1 MKLSA
6 IVLLIGVVIIGYAYS
21 LAPYKDEALF
31 TERYM
36 ALSDG
41 QSTEYWKLRDEMLTP
56 KFQLQDY
63 GGTLVAIAAVI
74 FIVSRKGW
82 RQLKAPTSR
91 ATLFGVAFVAPFLT
105 VGAYVFDLFQGF
117 ARGEFPHWA
126 DSMGIPLMGVP
137 VLLVVL
143 LVWSCAHLAFL
154 RGSYQATPLAVALSR
169 KSNWWLLSV
178 TAITTVLVVLCAS
191 VGQYWY
197 AVPGVVWFYFYI
209 SLAAAHRA
217 TYAAE
222 PVAPEGCNAGKP
234 ASRPCALR

>member
-6 IVLLIGVVIIGYAYS
+6 ILLLIGVAIIGYAYS

-31 TERYM
+31 MERYM

-41 QSTEYWKLRDEMLTP
+41 QSTEYWKLRDEMLSP

-63 GGTLVAIAAVI
+63 GGTVIAIAVGVLV
-74 FIVSRKGW
+74 VSRKGW
-82 RQLKAPTSR
+82 RQLKSPKSR
-91 ATLFGVAFVAPFLT
+91 ATLLGFAFAAPFLT
-105 VGAYVFDLFQGF
+105 AGAYVFDLFQGF

-143 LVWSCAHLAFL
+143 LVWSGAHLAFL
-154 RGSYQATPLAVALSR
+154 RGSYQPAPLVLAVSR

-178 TAITTVLVVLCAS
+178 SAITVVLVVLCAL

-197 AVPGVVWFYFYI
+197 AIPGVVWFYFYI
-209 SLAAAHRA
+209 SLAAARRA

-222 PVAPEGCNAGKP
+222 PVAPEGRYAGKP
-234 ASRPCALR
+234 ASRP